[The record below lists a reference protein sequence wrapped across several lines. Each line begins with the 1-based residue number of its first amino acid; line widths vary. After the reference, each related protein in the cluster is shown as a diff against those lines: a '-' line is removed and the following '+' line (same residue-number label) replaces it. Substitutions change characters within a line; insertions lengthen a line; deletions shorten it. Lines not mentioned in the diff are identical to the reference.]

1 VKRGESLEANSGKRE
16 KLAQNEALRASP
28 RGDAILKRQINKI
41 VF

>member
-1 VKRGESLEANSGKRE
+1 MGMFLCVKRD
-16 KLAQNEALRASP
+16 LRASP

>member
-1 VKRGESLEANSGKRE
+1 MDGIR
-16 KLAQNEALRASP
+16 LAKGLFDLASPILRASP